1 MMSKFIGC
9 QSYNS
14 GDLCD
19 CIINVD
25 DIIYIEDCYQIND
38 SGEKEFVY
46 SYCVLKSYSS
56 CGKELRLK
64 CTVKELSK
72 LINKMIR

>member
-9 QSYNS
+9 QCYN
-14 GDLCD
+14 GDDLCD

-38 SGEKEFVY
+38 SGEKEFCY
-46 SYCVLKSYSS
+46 AYCILKSYSGS
-56 CGKELRLK
+56 SYGKELRLK

-72 LINKMIR
+72 INQ